1 MGRTRNND
9 SGDQVSETTYKIYV
23 MCKVFSLRREQ
34 LMEIEASQERPSA
47 IVTCVGG
54 GGLATGKK
62 KNTRWNLRFCSN
74 APKPCAHSRIDL
86 GYEVS
91 RMERRAASYGGNC
104 RRRLFPQVFEGRS
117 HCEDR
122 SHHEVPTYLLCH
134 TAL

>member
-62 KNTRWNLRFCSN
+62 KEYKMES
-74 APKPCAHSRIDL
+74 
-86 GYEVS
+86 EV
-91 RMERRAASYGGNC
+91 
-104 RRRLFPQVFEGRS
+104 
-117 HCEDR
+117 
-122 SHHEVPTYLLCH
+122 LL
-134 TAL
+134 